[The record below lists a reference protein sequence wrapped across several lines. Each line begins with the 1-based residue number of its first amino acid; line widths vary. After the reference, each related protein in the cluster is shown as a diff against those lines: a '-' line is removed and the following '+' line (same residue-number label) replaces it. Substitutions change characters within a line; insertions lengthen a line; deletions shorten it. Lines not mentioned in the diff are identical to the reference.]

1 MAKQIRYKSSFNVGY
16 LTKEGFRNVKSNKL
30 MSMASIAVLT
40 SCLVLIGCAVMIFI
54 NINAMLENIEDQNV
68 IMVYLEDNLTKEQV
82 NKVYQDIK
90 MIPTVE
96 EATFV
101 DKETAYAKQLKE
113 MGEQAKL
120 LEGLEKNPLPNA
132 YKVTLASL
140 DNYDNVLKLLKSVN
154 NTIGVRGN
162 SNLAG
167 QVRDIRAGVT
177 YISLGIIVML
187 LAVSLFI
194 IANTVRVTMYNRR
207 LEISIMKAVGATN
220 WFIRWPF
227 IIEGVVIGVI
237 ASFVSL
243 ALVFGIY
250 QLVINSLGTLFTL
263 FGTTSISF
271 LTYALPLLVAFLFI
285 GVSAGIFGSIFSMA
299 RYLKEQGSVVNDDNE

>member
-1 MAKQIRYKSSFNVGY
+1 
-16 LTKEGFRNVKSNKL
+16 
-30 MSMASIAVLT
+30 
-40 SCLVLIGCAVMIFI
+40 MIFI